1 MKNIDKAMQVR
12 EGEEQDWAALEAY
25 LRTVLPETTY
35 GNMQV
40 LQFHGGHANLTY
52 LLRLGEK
59 ELVIRRPPFGKIAPG
74 AHDMKREFRV
84 LSKLHQFFPQAPQA
98 YHYCDDESIIGA
110 PFVVLERKTGVVV
123 RTHVLDCFKS
133 YDNAAERLAEAL
145 VKVSANLHKV
155 DFEKADLAKLGRP
168 EGFLERQLAG
178 LEKRWSLVKAGNS
191 NDMDY
196 VIEHLTANIPTPQAI
211 SIIHNDLKLD
221 NCQFQP
227 DNPDEVTA
235 VFDWDM
241 TTLGDPLVDLGT
253 TLSYWR
259 EPYFDKHDLP
269 VYLSTEFPTK
279 QFVID
284 KYAEY
289 TGFSM
294 ENINWYHAFAFLR
307 IGVIAAQLY
316 QRYVNGKSTDQR
328 MKKFQNAADIFAGYA
343 RKLMTE

>member
-1 MKNIDKAMQVR
+1 VKDMDKAKEVR
-12 EGEEQDWAALEAY
+12 KGEEQDWAALEAY
-25 LRTVLPETTY
+25 LRATLTEETK
-35 GNMQV
+35 GNMEV

-52 LLRLGEK
+52 LLKLGEK

-84 LSKLHQFFPQAPQA
+84 LSKLHNFFPQAPKA
-98 YHYCDDESIIGA
+98 YHYCENESIIGA

-123 RTHVLDCFKS
+123 RTHVIDCFKS
-133 YDNAAERLAEAL
+133 DDNVAKRLTEAL
-145 VKVSANLHKV
+145 VKVSADLHKV
-155 DFEKADLAKLGRP
+155 DYEKADLTKLGRP

-178 LEKRWSLVKAGNS
+178 LDKRWSLVKTGNS
-191 NDMDY
+191 NDMDD
-196 VIEHLTANIPTPQAI
+196 VIKLLTASIPTPQAI

-227 DNPDEVTA
+227 DDPDQVTA

-259 EPYFDKHDLP
+259 EPYFDEYNLP
-269 VYLSTEFPTK
+269 VYLSTEFPEK
-279 QFVID
+279 QFLID
-284 KYAEY
+284 KYAEF

-328 MKKFQNAADIFAGYA
+328 MKKFQHAADVFAAYA
-343 RKLMTE
+343 KKLMTE

>member
-1 MKNIDKAMQVR
+1 MDKAKQVR
-12 EGEEQDWAALEAY
+12 QGEEQDWAALEGY
-25 LRTVLPETTY
+25 LRTTLPNETM
-35 GNMQV
+35 GEMEV
-40 LQFHGGHANLTY
+40 MQFHGGHANLTY
-52 LLRLGEK
+52 LLTFGGK

-74 AHDMKREFRV
+74 AHDMKREYRV
-84 LSKLHQFFPQAPQA
+84 LSKLYKFFPQAPRA
-98 YHYCDDESIIGA
+98 YHYCDDESVIGA

-123 RTHVLDCFKS
+123 RTHVIDCFKS
-133 YDNAAERLAEAL
+133 YDKVAERLTEAL
-145 VKVSANLHKV
+145 VKVSADLHKV
-155 DFEKADLAKLGRP
+155 DYERADLTELGRP

-178 LEKRWSLVKAGNS
+178 LAKRWSLVKGDNS
-191 NDMDY
+191 NGMDE
-196 VIEHLTANIPTPQAI
+196 VIELLTTNVPTPQAI

-221 NCQFQP
+221 NCQFHPQ
-227 DNPDEVTA
+227 NPDQVTA

-259 EPYFDKHDLP
+259 EPYFDKYNLP
-269 VYLSTEFPTK
+269 IYLSEEFPDK

-294 ENINWYHAFAFLR
+294 DNINWYHAFAFLR

-328 MKKFQNAADIFAGYA
+328 MKKFQYAADVFAGYA
-343 RKLMTE
+343 KKLMTK